1 MVIRLVNDMKIARHR
16 FIIKLIFACS
26 GFLAVLFPVLVFVFT
41 SSVPA
46 AACTG
51 AGMFVFLLL
60 MAVLYRTDDHCITD
74 IVVELS
80 RLIDILSELE
90 EKEIF
95 PENED
100 SAVSKLQ
107 AKVIKLVRVLNKKN
121 QQAAAEK
128 ENIKSLVS
136 DFSHQL
142 KTPISNL
149 VMYSDFLND
158 DTLTEEKRR
167 EYISVFCQSVDRLRF
182 LSENMI
188 KLSRLESGL
197 IQLDMQK
204 QSINK
209 TVLGAVKDVYPKA
222 KAKNVE
228 IVYSE
233 EKNVFVNCDCNWTA
247 EAVFNLLDN
256 AVKYSA
262 AGSKVFL
269 SIKSYEIFAVI
280 EVKDEN
286 PPLPEAERAQIFT
299 RFYRGSKSKGKEG
312 IGIGLYLAREI
323 VVRQGGYM
331 KLQCTKGGNVFSI
344 VLQKQ
349 GLKSD
354 IRAY

>member
-1 MVIRLVNDMKIARHR
+1 MANDLVNGMKRTRHR
-16 FIIKLIFACS
+16 FIIKFIFAFG
-26 GFLAVLFPVLVFVFT
+26 GFLAFFFPVLVFGLSGSLPV
-41 SSVPA
+41 

-51 AGMFVFLLL
+51 AVLLVFLLL
-60 MAVLYRTDDHCITD
+60 MVVLYRADDRYITQ
-74 IVVELS
+74 IVLELS
-80 RLIDILSELE
+80 RLVDVLSELE

-107 AKVIKLVRVLNKKN
+107 AKVIKLVRVLKKKN
-121 QQAAAEK
+121 QQTAAEK
-128 ENIKSLVS
+128 ENMKSLVS

-149 VMYSDFLND
+149 VMYSDFLKD
-158 DTLTEEKRR
+158 DGLTEEKQR
-167 EYISVFCQSVDRLRF
+167 EYRSVFCQSVDRLRF

-197 IQLDMQK
+197 IQLNQKK
-204 QSINK
+204 QSINE
-209 TVLGAVKDVYPKA
+209 TALRAVRDIYPKA
-222 KAKNVE
+222 KAKQVE
-228 IVYSE
+228 IVYAE
-233 EKNVFVNCDCNWTA
+233 EERVFADCDGNWTA

-269 SIKSYEIFAVI
+269 SVKSYEMFAV
-280 EVKDEN
+280 VKVRDEN

-299 RFYRGSKSKGKEG
+299 RFYRGSNSKGKEG

-323 VVRQGGYM
+323 AVRQGGYM
-331 KLQCTKGGNVFSI
+331 KLKCTKDGNAFSI

-349 GLKSD
+349 GLKCD
-354 IRAY
+354 IRTY